1 MIEIEQRRRR
11 SVISPTLESWRVTT
25 LEITLVGLL
34 FLAIIAPALEMPR
47 FSFANTGRQLG
58 YISLALIG
66 IIALDPRQ
74 FRRVL
79 VLPWPIVLT
88 LGWFWL
94 SLTWSSNLSLSVSRL
109 LLTSIVIWI
118 AFAAVTAIGSARTIL
133 LMRIILTL
141 ALITNYAVVYLFP
154 DVGTHL
160 DHDGLWRGFMSSKNH
175 AGAICSLTIITWVFN
190 VPHRQRWIGI
200 LVAILSAIFLWQSGS
215 RTSTIM
221 LIIALALSSLIYA
234 AAPKIRKNLLQDKQ
248 DIIDRI
254 VLTLFCFIA
263 FFLFYLTFFTNTL
276 VNLTSNP
283 ELLSGRNQ
291 LWQPLLLF
299 YLDHPFLGSGF
310 GGFWI
315 DSQTK
320 IHSTSGAWLDNVSQ
334 GHNGYLEI
342 AVQTGLPGLLLALFA
357 GLFWPIRDF
366 VRQIIKNSK
375 MIPVIIGIFIFCI
388 GSNITE
394 SGFFLRD
401 TLWQVFLMLALAM
414 LRSDQA
420 KGLHAKVSRSRLVRR
435 RRTSEAG
442 KFLESSPS

>member
-1 MIEIEQRRRR
+1 MIVAEQRIRR
-11 SVISPTLESWRVTT
+11 SENTPALARWRITM
-25 LEITLVGLL
+25 LEISIIGVL

-47 FSFANTGRQLG
+47 FSFANSGRQLG
-58 YISLALIG
+58 YLLLALLV
-66 IIALDPRQ
+66 IIALDPRE

-88 LGWFWL
+88 LGWFWF
-94 SLTWSSNLSLSVSRL
+94 SLTWSSNLGLSFSRL

-118 AFAAVTAIGSARTIL
+118 AFAAVPAIGSARTIL
-133 LMRIILTL
+133 FMRIILTL
-141 ALITNYAVVYLFP
+141 ALITNYVVVYLFP

-160 DHDGLWRGFMSSKNH
+160 DHEGLWRGFMSSKNH
-175 AGAICSLTIITWVFN
+175 AGAICSLTIIIWVFN

-200 LVAILSAIFLWQSGS
+200 LVAISSAIFLWQSGS
-215 RTSTIM
+215 RTPTIM
-221 LIIALALSSLIYA
+221 LIIALALTGLLYLTTSLI
-234 AAPKIRKNLLQDKQ
+234 RKVITQDKQ

-254 VLTLFCFIA
+254 IISVFGFVA
-263 FFLFYLTFFTNTL
+263 FLLIYLTFFTNIL

-283 ELLSGRNQ
+283 EIFSGRNQ

-310 GGFWI
+310 GGFWV
-315 DSQTK
+315 DSQTR
-320 IHSTSGAWLDNVSQ
+320 IHSTSRAWLDNVSQ

-357 GLFWPIRDF
+357 GLFWPIREF
-366 VRQIIKNSK
+366 LRLIMKK
-375 MIPVIIGIFIFCI
+375 YKIPLVVVGIFIFCI

-414 LRSDQA
+414 LHSGQA
-420 KGLHAKVSRSRLVRR
+420 KGLRIKASRSRLVRR
-435 RRTSEAG
+435 RRTTESG
-442 KFLESSPS
+442 KSL